1 MNLSEHLGQRRPQ
14 HADEHQAA
22 EMCGMSVCIK
32 EGGDYMRGERIS
44 ALAMVGKRLC
54 SRAR

>member
-1 MNLSEHLGQRRPQ
+1 MRTNTKQLIK
-14 HADEHQAA
+14 
-22 EMCGMSVCIK
+22 CGMGVCIE
-32 EGGDYMRGERIS
+32 EGCEYMRGERIF